1 MNGARPVANRR
12 RTASASSRISRGRTV
27 NKDIADAARVFAAL
41 GDSTR
46 LHIVS
51 RLCRSGPLS
60 IVRLTKDSE
69 VSRQAVS
76 KHLGALEKAELVSS
90 DRTGRERIWELQM
103 KPLAEA
109 RRYLDEISDQWDS
122 VLERLRTLVEGTG

>member
-1 MNGARPVANRR
+1 MNSARPVTNRR
-12 RTASASSRISRGRTV
+12 RIAPVSSRISRGRTV
-27 NKDIADAARVFAAL
+27 ARDIADAARVFAAL

-76 KHLGALEKAELVSS
+76 KHLRALEKVELVSS
-90 DRTGRERIWELQM
+90 DRTGRERIWELQTR
-103 KPLAEA
+103 PLAEA
-109 RRYLDEISDQWDS
+109 RQYLDEISDQWDG
-122 VLERLRTLVEGTG
+122 VLERLRALVEGTG

>member
-1 MNGARPVANRR
+1 VNSARLATNRR
-12 RTASASSRISRGRTV
+12 RIAPGSTRMSRDRTV
-27 NKDIADAARVFAAL
+27 NKGIADAARVFAAL

-60 IVRLTKDSE
+60 IVRLTEDSE

-76 KHLGALEKAELVSS
+76 KHLRALEKVELVSS
-90 DRTGRERIWELQM
+90 DRAGRERIWELQTRR
-103 KPLAEA
+103 LAEA
-109 RRYLDEISDQWDS
+109 RHYLDVISNQWDG
-122 VLERLRTLVEGTG
+122 VLERLRALVEGTS